1 MRNLVF
7 MVIIFFTSSVQAN
20 TLNCINISSDL
31 SLMETLTE
39 SGEYRELA
47 KTKTAKT
54 FDYSKNAP
62 YNDYLVYAQ
71 TKVKT
76 NNPKASMYCPI
87 DSIVTR
93 TKNISKSDIVVSD
106 LISPFELTAQNSKQG
121 ILLIHG
127 LTDSPYVFHDLAA
140 YFHSKNITVRTL
152 LLPGHGTAA
161 EALIDVDYQDWQQA
175 TQYAINKMYD
185 DFENVYVGG
194 FSTGGALVLDNL
206 LTSPKNIDKLRG
218 VMLWAPASKA
228 QSPVAWAAKFVDLL
242 PFLDY
247 SEKSADVDF
256 AKYES
261 FPLNA
266 GAQVHA
272 LMNELQDKLNQTTSL
287 PDVPLFIVNSQVDAT
302 IDSQATLNILNTWHN
317 AANRQTQQLDTLF
330 YFGDATSLSDLPES
344 IHQILPVCTNKPY
357 CNYMIDVA
365 HTAMTAA
372 PANPH
377 YGWQGNYRH
386 CESHVGSKNYLTCK
400 TANEVVL
407 GETTTKNLNKYPSL
421 QRITFNPAFEEMQTA
436 ITEFIAKTQKVY

>member
-1 MRNLVF
+1 MRNLLF
-7 MVIIFFTSSVQAN
+7 IAIIFFTSSLQAN

-31 SLMETLTE
+31 SLIETLTE
-39 SGEYRELA
+39 SGLYRNLA
-47 KTKTAKT
+47 KTKTIEV
-54 FDYSKNAP
+54 FDFSKNAP
-62 YNDYLVYAQ
+62 FSDYLLYAQ
-71 TKVKT
+71 AKIQTS
-76 NNPKASMYCPI
+76 NPKASIPCPI
-87 DSIVTR
+87 ESIVTR
-93 TKNISKSDIVVSD
+93 TKNISKSNTVVSD

-161 EALIDVDYQDWQQA
+161 EALIDVDYQEWQQA

-185 DFENVYVGG
+185 DFESVYIGG
-194 FSTGGALVLDNL
+194 FSTGGALILDNL
-206 LTSPKNIDKLRG
+206 LTSPKKIDKLRG

-247 SEKSADVDF
+247 SEKRADVDF

-272 LMNELQDKLNQTTSL
+272 LMNELQDKLQTTSL

-302 IDSQATLNILNTWHN
+302 IDSQATLDILSTWHN

-330 YFGDATSLSDLPES
+330 YFGDAISLSELPDS
-344 IHQILPVCTNKPY
+344 IHQIIPTCKDKPY
-357 CNYMIDVA
+357 CNHIIDVA

-386 CESHVGSKNYLTCK
+386 CESHSGSENYLTCK
-400 TANEVVL
+400 TTNEVVL
-407 GETTTKNLNKYPSL
+407 GETTTKNLNEYTSL
-421 QRITFNPAFEEMQTA
+421 QRITFNPAFEEMKA
-436 ITEFIAKTQKVY
+436 AMTEFITTTKKVH